1 MESGLQ
7 LYLREINRAQLLTPE
22 QEQTLSRRL
31 RKGDM
36 RARDEMI
43 RSNLRLVV
51 NIAKNYCNRGLLFLD
66 LIEEGNLGLLRA
78 VEKFDPTMGCR
89 FSTYASWWIR
99 QAIKRSLMNSSK
111 PIEIPA
117 YMVEMI
123 GKWRRATQRLE
134 GELGRPPS
142 IEETAKD
149 LGLPVKKT
157 AIVARV
163 ARAFSAPVRQSTAEG
178 GMPLSEMLPDERAK
192 DPADAI
198 FDNHR
203 TEIVSELLNSI
214 DERAANILRLRFGLD
229 GNDPLTLKEIG
240 QRIGL
245 TRERVRQIERNA
257 LQRISEAI
265 ARKEGDLEDQDA
277 GVQSQTA

>member
-7 LYLREINRAQLLTPE
+7 LYLREINRAKLLTPE

-36 RARDEMI
+36 RARDKMI

-134 GELGRPPS
+134 GELGRLPS
-142 IEETAKD
+142 IKETAKA

-157 AIVARV
+157 AVVAQV
-163 ARAFSAPVRQSTAEG
+163 ARAFSSPVRQAG
-178 GMPLSEMLPDERAK
+178 ADGMPLSEMLPDERAK
-192 DPADAI
+192 DPAEAI

-203 TEIVSELLNSI
+203 AEIVSELLNSI
-214 DERAANILRLRFGLD
+214 AERAANILRMRFGLD
-229 GNDPLTLKEIG
+229 GNDPMTLKEIG
-240 QRIGL
+240 QKIGL
-245 TRERVRQIERNA
+245 TRERVRQIERDA

-277 GVQSQTA
+277 DVQSQTA

>member
-7 LYLREINRAQLLTPE
+7 LYLREINRAHLLTAE
-22 QEQTLSRRL
+22 EEGELSRRL

-36 RARDEMI
+36 RARDQMI

-111 PIEIPA
+111 PFEIPA

-123 GKWRRATQRLE
+123 GKWRRTSQKLE
-134 GELGRPPS
+134 GEFGRPPT
-142 IEETAKD
+142 IEEAAKE
-149 LGLPVKKT
+149 LELPLKK
-157 AIVARV
+157 AGIVARV
-163 ARAFSAPVRQSTAEG
+163 SRAFSSPVRHSDDRG
-178 GMPLSEMLPDERAK
+178 GMQLSDMLPDDRAK
-192 DPADAI
+192 DPADAL
-198 FDNHR
+198 FENR
-203 TEIVSELLNSI
+203 QAEIVAELLESI
-214 DERAANILRLRFGLD
+214 DDRAAGILRMRFGLD
-229 GNDPLTLKEIG
+229 GSEPMTLKEIG
-240 QRIGL
+240 QKIGL
-245 TRERVRQIERNA
+245 TRERVRQIERDA
-257 LQRISEAI
+257 LERISEAV
-265 ARKEGDLEDQDA
+265 ARQEGEYDEEPEPAEQ
-277 GVQSQTA
+277 QT